1 MMSWEDGNYWEQEY
15 GDVSSQVPH
24 IYNPSYHNPD
34 VRAIS
39 TPDSDDGVVLILII
53 GILLI
58 VCGCIIGYAVTHDKQ
73 SENEAVPDTLSYGIY
88 EELEA
93 KGGTVVLG
101 SSVSCEVLKEDTL
114 TITSDN
120 YICVHKTG
128 YDTAKGVWKPYN
140 VYIPIDQILYIS
152 IKLAS

>member
-1 MMSWEDGNYWEQEY
+1 MSWEDGTDYETDW
-15 GDVSSQVPH
+15 GSVSSQIPH
-24 IYNPSYHNPD
+24 VYNPSLNNPD
-34 VRAIS
+34 IRAVPK
-39 TPDSDDGVVLILII
+39 PDSDDGVILILII
-53 GILLI
+53 AVILI
-58 VCGCIIGYAVTHDKQ
+58 VCGLIIGYGVTHDKQ
-73 SENEAVPDTLSYGIY
+73 SEDETVPDALSYGIY

-101 SSVSCEVLKEDTL
+101 SGVSCEVLKEDTL

-128 YDTAKGVWKPYN
+128 YDTSKGVWKPYN